1 MRKTLLRCSGTF
13 QNGQPNAHLPG
24 LRHSAGSGKHRRF
37 HGGTGENPVCNA
49 PKVPHVTALFALCG
63 LSEHLPEKLAQSQNQ
78 PHTGELCGAWLVA
91 AIFRD
96 AFSIVLYFTIEK
108 QVYPVSDPP
117 NIQRKYRLMFCTF
130 SRLLYAER
138 YGNIQL
144 PKGVRVSGGHLC
156 EAEAPTE
163 AAAETVAAVW
173 LTERLLQA

>member
-24 LRHSAGSGKHRRF
+24 LRHSAGTGKHRRF

-49 PKVPHVTALFALCG
+49 PKVSHVTALFALCG
-63 LSEHLPEKLAQSQNQ
+63 LSERLPKNCPKSKSA
-78 PHTGELCGAWLVA
+78 PHSELCGAWLVA

-96 AFSIVLYFTIEK
+96 AFYIVLYFTIEK

-117 NIQRKYRLMFCTF
+117 NIQRKHRLMFCTF
-130 SRLLYAER
+130 SRLLYAKR

-144 PKGVRVSGGHLC
+144 PKGKTTKKNGGK
-156 EAEAPTE
+156 TQ
-163 AAAETVAAVW
+163 W
-173 LTERLLQA
+173 

>member
-1 MRKTLLRCSGTF
+1 MQKTLLRCSGTF

-24 LRHSAGSGKHRRF
+24 LWHSAGTGKHRRF
-37 HGGTGENPVCNA
+37 HRGTGENPVCNA

-63 LSEHLPEKLAQSQNQ
+63 LSEHLPRNYPKSKPA
-78 PHTGELCGAWLVA
+78 PHRRTVRGWLVA
-91 AIFRD
+91 AISGD

-117 NIQRKYRLMFCTF
+117 NIQQKQRLMFCTF

-144 PKGVRVSGGHLC
+144 PKGKKPRNYGCPEPRQDAARGERVCRHRILGGWK
-156 EAEAPTE
+156 TQ
-163 AAAETVAAVW
+163 W
-173 LTERLLQA
+173 

>member
-1 MRKTLLRCSGTF
+1 MRKTLLRCAGTF

-24 LRHSAGSGKHRRF
+24 LRHSAGTGKHRRF

-63 LSEHLPEKLAQSQNQ
+63 LSEHLPKNCSKSKSAPAQFA
-78 PHTGELCGAWLVA
+78 CVGAWLVA

-96 AFSIVLYFTIEK
+96 VFSIVLYFTIEK

-144 PKGVRVSGGHLC
+144 PKGKTTKKRRK
-156 EAEAPTE
+156 TQ
-163 AAAETVAAVW
+163 W
-173 LTERLLQA
+173 

>member
-1 MRKTLLRCSGTF
+1 MRKTLLRCAGTF

-24 LRHSAGSGKHRRF
+24 LRYSAGTGKHRRF

-63 LSEHLPEKLAQSQNQ
+63 LSEHLPKNCSKSKSAPTQAN
-78 PHTGELCGAWLVA
+78 CAGAWLVA

-96 AFSIVLYFTIEK
+96 VFSIVLYFTIEK

-144 PKGVRVSGGHLC
+144 PKGKTTKKNGGK
-156 EAEAPTE
+156 TQ
-163 AAAETVAAVW
+163 W
-173 LTERLLQA
+173 